1 MTLIKVKAIV
11 TGSQITWV
19 IKNRSYKEGK
29 VSQTLMTSREGLAS
43 DNTYLTT

>member
-11 TGSQITWV
+11 TGPQITWV
-19 IKNRSYKEGK
+19 INNGSYIEGK
-29 VSQTLMTSREGLAS
+29 VSQTLMTSRGLAS